1 MFVNKMN
8 VASLHSNK
16 WIIAVED
23 RQSPR
28 VLGFSDSQSLLPAEM
43 KSADTFYRHVQQVGS
58 DSLGFP
64 G

>member
-1 MFVNKMN
+1 MDYRRRGQTVT
-8 VASLHSNK
+8 SRP
-16 WIIAVED
+16 W
-23 RQSPR
+23 
-28 VLGFSDSQSLLPAEM
+28 VLSDSQSLLPAEM

>member
-28 VLGFSDSQSLLPAEM
+28 VLGFSDSQSV
-43 KSADTFYRHVQQVGS
+43 TC
-58 DSLGFP
+58 
-64 G
+64 